1 MDEAYILTLDAGTT
15 GVKCAAFSPK
25 GEAACS
31 AVEAY
36 PTYYPFSGWAQQKP
50 GEQLNAA
57 LRAIRIVLE
66 KVPAEQVCALVF
78 SGTMNGCIPIDEKG
92 EALHENIIHSDL
104 RAEPQT
110 EQLLLELKRRGID
123 IPTDALTPEACAQLL
138 RQRIARS

>member
-50 GEQLNAA
+50 GEQLDAA
-57 LRAIRIVLE
+57 LFVLYW
-66 KVPAEQVCALVF
+66 KRCPRSRYARWSFPA
-78 SGTMNGCIPIDEKG
+78 
-92 EALHENIIHSDL
+92 
-104 RAEPQT
+104 R
-110 EQLLLELKRRGID
+110 
-123 IPTDALTPEACAQLL
+123 
-138 RQRIARS
+138 

>member
-78 SGTMNGCIPIDEKG
+78 SRSE
-92 EALHENIIHSDL
+92 E
-104 RAEPQT
+104 
-110 EQLLLELKRRGID
+110 RRVGK
-123 IPTDALTPEACAQLL
+123 EC
-138 RQRIARS
+138 RSRWSPYH